1 MLAALAA
8 LITLAALAALALPLW
23 RGRSGASAGTQLAVY
38 RAQLAELE
46 RDEAAG
52 LVPAEEAASARLEI
66 QRRLLKAAGAEAETP
81 SPARRGAAI
90 ALVVFVIAATG
101 AVYLTL
107 GRPDLPARPLLTR
120 EDLPRSG
127 EQWLALGQTMLER
140 DRMDVAVEAFGR
152 AVSLLP
158 NDPGARAALGEAMTH
173 AADDRV
179 TNEALAHFEA
189 ALRLE
194 PRHPTARYYVAL
206 QAAQAGQ
213 WRTAHDLWL
222 RLAAESAPD
231 APWWPLLRE
240 KLQDSAAELGI
251 DPPALARGPT
261 RRDIEAA
268 QQQSEGERTAMI
280 RAMVEGLATR
290 LEQQPDDFAGWL
302 RLGRAWIVL
311 GERDKAR
318 AALDRAAALR
328 PGDADVKAAQDALR

>member
-23 RGRSGASAGTQLAVY
+23 RGRSGASAGTQLTVY

-81 SPARRGAAI
+81 SPARRGAAV

-194 PRHPTARYYVAL
+194 PRLPTARYYVAL

-213 WRTAHDLWL
+213 WRTAHDLW
-222 RLAAESAPD
+222 RSLAAESAPD

-240 KLQDSAAELGI
+240 KLQESAAELGI

-280 RAMVEGLATR
+280 RAMVEGLAAR

-318 AALDRAAALR
+318 AALDRAATLR
-328 PGDADVKAAQDALR
+328 PGDADVKAALDALR